1 MGEVGGFE
9 IGRKVR
15 KFEGLKVRKVQL
27 KESRDTMAKSS
38 FLIMGL
44 VFLCL
49 TFSQV
54 RADTGDGGY
63 AGAFQQL
70 GLGARALGMGGAF
83 VGVADDATAG
93 FWNPAGLVQ
102 IEIRTI
108 GAFFRKMA
116 LDRRLSYVTYC
127 QPIRNEA
134 TISIGWVNAGV
145 SDVVGRNENG
155 EITDEIENYENAI
168 DLFFA
173 RKIINELSAGVRLG
187 YIQYNLANTN
197 AYGVGFGFSVFGKPT
212 HELRVG
218 AAVENLGMRYSW
230 ASGEYWKKYDL
241 LGSSSKEE
249 FPINL
254 RFGASYLLWDD
265 RILVCSEIDKN
276 AKQKEKIHFGV
287 EGWILESLAGRA
299 GYDKGSWTLGMGL
312 KHKMRSKI
320 LGFDYAFVSSRVDD
334 DPDHLISVQLE
345 F

>member
-9 IGRKVR
+9 IGGKVCLPEADPPLAE
-15 KFEGLKVRKVQL
+15 KLEGLKVRKVQL

-70 GLGARALGMGGAF
+70 G
-83 VGVADDATAG
+83 

-116 LDRRLSYVTYC
+116 LDRRLSYITYC

-145 SDVVGRNENG
+145 SDVVGRNQNG
-155 EITDEIENYENAI
+155 EITEEIKNYENAI

-265 RILVCSEIDKN
+265 RILICSEIDKN
-276 AKQKEKIHFGV
+276 AKQEEKIHFGV

-320 LGFDYAFVSSRVDD
+320 LGFDYAFVSSRVND